1 MMMMKPAL
9 WFAGAAVVTLAP
21 FSPAGSQVAGK
32 DLALDF
38 RVSTSTEGLAE
49 PGVLTGHIVGS
60 GSKVRIDMST
70 VGGRSPTP
78 LPTDGPVSMIVSD
91 SGRAITY
98 LDSKNNQ
105 YMTVRP
111 GDMLAEAGQMGLV
124 TMQFSDTE
132 AKVDNLGAGPRI
144 LGHPTARY
152 RVGTRLTMTISGMG
166 EQQSVKIAS
175 TTEYYFPTDIRSA
188 VNPFASITG
197 SDMIGMFGATNKEFA
212 DKMKAAEAK
221 LPKAPPLRTSTTATI
236 TTGGTSR
243 VTKSTTEV
251 TSVRW
256 VNADPKVFEIP
267 AGYTQVEIPKMG
279 EVQPDPR

>member
-1 MMMMKPAL
+1 MTMKLAL
-9 WFAGAAVVTLAP
+9 RFAGAAVFTLAP
-21 FSPAGSQVAGK
+21 FSSAESQAAGK

-38 RVSTSTEGLAE
+38 RTSTSMEGFPEA
-49 PGVLTGHIVGS
+49 GVMTGHIVGS
-60 GSKVRIDMST
+60 GNKVRIDMST

-111 GDMLAEAGQMGLV
+111 ADMLAEAGQMGMV
-124 TMQFSDTE
+124 RMEFSDTD
-132 AKVDNLGAGPRI
+132 AKVENLGAGPRI
-144 LGHPTARY
+144 LGHPTAHY
-152 RVGTRLTMTISGMG
+152 RVGTRLTMTIRGMG
-166 EQQSVKIAS
+166 QEESVRIAS
-175 TTEYYFPTDIRSA
+175 TTDYYFPTDIKSS

-197 SDMIGMFGATNKEFA
+197 TDMIGMFGASNKDFA
-212 DKMKAAEAK
+212 DKMKAAEKK
-221 LPKAPPLRTSTTATI
+221 LPKAPPLRTSTTATM
-236 TTGGTSR
+236 TSGGTSR
-243 VTKSTTEV
+243 VTKSNTEV

-267 AGYTQVEIPKMG
+267 AGYTAVEIPKMG
-279 EVQPDPR
+279 GVQPDP